1 MSITPDA
8 VALTTT
14 SMNITIATSMNT
26 SMNTNM
32 NTSVIMTIV
41 AVTGMNI
48 MVAAVTTIMSM
59 EV

>member
-1 MSITPDA
+1 MDV
-8 VALTTT
+8 VALTT
-14 SMNITIATSMNT
+14 TSMNT

-48 MVAAVTTIMSM
+48 MVATVTTIMSM
-59 EV
+59 AV

>member
-1 MSITPDA
+1 MDV

-14 SMNITIATSMNT
+14 SMNITIAT

-59 EV
+59 AV